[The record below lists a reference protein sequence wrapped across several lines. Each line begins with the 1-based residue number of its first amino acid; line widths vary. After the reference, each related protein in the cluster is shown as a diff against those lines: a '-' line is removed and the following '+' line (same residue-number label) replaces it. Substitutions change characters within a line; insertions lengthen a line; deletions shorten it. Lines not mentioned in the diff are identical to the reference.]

1 MQSHDEARIAKDRLR
16 PPAALRAM
24 LFEIFAVRARGMT
37 GVEVHRKGHLP
48 TRS

>member
-37 GVEVHRKGHLP
+37 GVEVHCKGGLP
-48 TRS
+48 ARP

>member
-1 MQSHDEARIAKDRLR
+1 MQSHDKARIARDRLR

-37 GVEVHRKGHLP
+37 GVEVHCKGGLP
-48 TRS
+48 ARP